1 MTHRYQY
8 RTLEDGWNETVNEL
22 KLDVMPLAVV
32 DAMHKA
38 FLIGAVFVA
47 THKRDSEALLEE
59 ALEVLEV

>member
-1 MTHRYQY
+1 M
-8 RTLEDGWNETVNEL
+8 NEL